1 MILNDG
7 FGTFELI
14 VLEIELMQEYVKT
27 FRDTGMG

>member
-14 VLEIELMQEYVKT
+14 VLEIELMKEYVKT
-27 FRDTGMG
+27 FKDTGMG